1 MDEKEG
7 VICYRYGFLH
17 FEMPPPLSTP
27 ASFPSLSIPF
37 FFLSLSF
44 PSFRSFHPF
53 PLPVL
58 KFFMGFLQI
67 LGVLSTNRCNHQPAD
82 LRLV

>member
-17 FEMPPPLSTP
+17 FEMPPPFHTCL
-27 ASFPSLSIPF
+27 FPFPFHSI

-67 LGVLSTNRCNHQPAD
+67 LGVYRPTVATTNQ
-82 LRLV
+82 LI